1 MNHRHGAR
9 GGALAAALLG
19 LLAAS
24 PAWAVDAA
32 EARGKAETAI
42 RGAEADIPS
51 VQEAI
56 DKAKRQVE
64 TPEKRIV
71 AGELLMRTGD
81 YDRAIYVLSQVLELH
96 RRGQVPEASYADAL
110 FLISETY
117 FKDSQFLSAARHYE
131 EIVDKGMQPPYDSYV
146 GRSLS
151 RLVDV
156 SIRTQHTDVLDYV
169 FTKLAQLPSSDA
181 SGSLQYARGKAY
193 LARGDFASSR
203 GALDSVGAKSDW
215 AHQAGYL
222 LGVVALKETL
232 AKPPAP
238 APAPAAGGAPAPEGG
253 KAQAAERF
261 AAPIEQFHK
270 VTQLAADSDAHRHVI
285 DLSWMAIGRLFYETE
300 NYLDAAEAYSH
311 VDRSSPEFSD
321 MLYELAW
328 VYVRLG
334 DNQRAQRALEVLSVT
349 APGSLHL
356 ADGSLLRADLM
367 LRSGMFDR
375 ALELYESVRQE
386 FDPMRQKVDSFLT
399 NTTDPTVYYDRLVEE
414 QFDDERGGI
423 PAPVLAWV
431 REAAEDERVFGVID
445 DVTRSRDLIKKSK
458 ELVRKLTAV
467 LSSPTRARAFP
478 EYKAGLEHT
487 LGLLN
492 KVALARRSLAQG
504 LDSVSDSAQPGETGR
519 IRDER
524 RSLMKRLGWL
534 PVTEGDFLRRESVG
548 DRQWNDV
555 SQKLQGLTIEADR
568 LQAMVNALRRV
579 LDDADRQGQTKDPA
593 AKERVRAELEANE
606 RDLKTYRER
615 IQSYRDAV
623 EMGKVQIGFGD
634 QRYLDDDDVRVRFKQ
649 LLAREVQL
657 AAAGQA
663 DADTVAYARTIDAV
677 LSKADAVDTKLDG
690 LRKDLEDKVRAG
702 ADELQRQVDAE
713 AENIRAY
720 ADRLDTLDQNA
731 RLLVGEVAM
740 KNFGLVRD
748 RLKSIVL
755 RADVGIVQQAW
766 ETREEQRIRVRDLQ
780 RERAREEQN
789 LNDELREVL
798 DDAGGQQ

>member
-1 MNHRHGAR
+1 MNKRHGAR
-9 GGALAAALLG
+9 RGALGAALLG
-19 LLAAS
+19 LLSAS
-24 PAWAVDAA
+24 PAFAIDAA

-42 RGAEADIPS
+42 RGADADTSS
-51 VQEAI
+51 VQAAI
-56 DKAKRQVE
+56 DKAKRDVE

-81 YDRAIYVLSQVLELH
+81 YARAIHVLSQVLELH
-96 RRGQVPEASYADAL
+96 RRGQVPEASNADAT
-110 FLISETY
+110 FLLGETY
-117 FKDSQFLSAARHYE
+117 FKDDQHLAASRHYR
-131 EIVDKGMQPPYDSYV
+131 EIVDHGMQPPYDAYV

-169 FTKLAQLPSSDA
+169 FTKISQLPSSDA

-193 LARGDFASSR
+193 LARGDFASAR
-203 GALDSVGAKSDW
+203 GALDSVGKSSEYL
-215 AHQAGYL
+215 HQAAYV
-222 LGVVALKETL
+222 LGVVAMKEAL
-232 AKPPAP
+232 AK
-238 APAPAAGGAPAPEGG
+238 APAAAPAGEKSGPQ
-253 KAQAAERF
+253 QAAERF
-261 AAPIEQFHK
+261 SAAVEQFHK
-270 VTQLAADSDAHRHVI
+270 VTQLPADSDAHRHVI
-285 DLSWMAIGRLFYETE
+285 DLAWMAIGRLFYETE

-311 VDRSSPEFSD
+311 VDRGSPEFND

-349 APGSLHL
+349 APENLHL

-386 FDPMRQKVDSFLT
+386 FDPMRKKVDSFLAT
-399 NTTDPTVYYDRLVEE
+399 TTDPTVYYDRLIEE
-414 QFDDERGGI
+414 QMDDERSGL
-423 PAPVLAWV
+423 PSAVLKWV
-431 REAAEDERVFGVID
+431 REAAEDDRLFSVID
-445 DVTRSRDLIKKSK
+445 DVTRSRDLIKSSR

-478 EYKAGLEHT
+478 DLKAGLEHT

-492 KVALARRSLAQG
+492 RVALARRTLAQG
-504 LDSVSDSAQPGETGR
+504 LDSINSGSEPGETGQVR
-519 IRDER
+519 EER
-524 RSLMKRLGWL
+524 RALMKRLGWL
-534 PVTEGDFLRRESVG
+534 PVSEGDFLNREASG
-548 DRQWNDV
+548 ERQWNQV
-555 SQKLQGLTIEADR
+555 SQKLQGLTIEADK
-568 LQAMVNALRRV
+568 LQAMVNALRRL
-579 LDDADRQGQTKDPA
+579 LDEADRTGIGKDPTA
-593 AKERVRAELEANE
+593 RERFRAELEANE
-606 RDLKTYRER
+606 RDLKTYRDR
-615 IQSYRDAV
+615 MQSYRDAV
-623 EMGKVQIGFGD
+623 EMGRVQIGFGD
-634 QRYLDDDDVRVRFKQ
+634 QRYVDDDDTRQRFKE
-649 LLAREVQL
+649 LLGREVQL
-657 AAAGQA
+657 AASGQA
-663 DADTVAYARTIDAV
+663 DADTTAYARTIDGL
-677 LSKADAVDTKLDG
+677 LSKADAVDSRLDG
-690 LRKDLEDKVRAG
+690 MRRDLEERVRSG
-702 ADELQRQVDAE
+702 ASDLQHQVDTE
-713 AENIRAY
+713 AENIRSY

-766 ETREEQRIRVRDLQ
+766 ETREEQRFRVRDLQ
-780 RERAREEQN
+780 RERAREDQN